1 MVWEVGGVQ
10 DFLEVEFIFKKEI
23 GGFRVFED
31 NEVIDFFFFWLCI
44 EEVFLTVVSD
54 IFRVKMERG
63 KDLELRQ
70 LCFRFGFIM
79 EIL

>member
-31 NEVIDFFFFWLCI
+31 NEVIDFFFFGC
-44 EEVFLTVVSD
+44 V
-54 IFRVKMERG
+54 
-63 KDLELRQ
+63 LRK
-70 LCFRFGFIM
+70 FF
-79 EIL
+79 